1 MDGTTYYVI
10 ASHTYA
16 DEGSFMPS
24 VIIADESGNGTQIPD
39 MATVTDPAVV
49 SSGPTT
55 ITPAAGS
62 SFSGAVATFLDPGGA
77 EALANYSSLMLLQSQ
92 DPLQFRAV
100 MGKYR
105 EDLLEKNKEGLPLM
119 NAGPVTFGA
128 RLSSSHFPAGYEAI
142 SYGRGTW
149 LFHMLRSMM
158 RDAETTPGSRRRGA
172 AETHSAEEPFIRSLR
187 TVRERYEGKSITTRE
202 LLRVFEEQLPPSL
215 WYEGKKSLDWF
226 YQSWINGTAIP
237 KIELQAV
244 KYAEKTGSTTITGTV
259 LQKSIPNE
267 LVTSVPVYAV
277 IAGKTLLIGRVFADG
292 PETQFHLTAPSG
304 TRKIILDPNQTLLTR
319 VH

>member
-1 MDGTTYYVI
+1 
-10 ASHTYA
+10 
-16 DEGSFMPS
+16 
-24 VIIADESGNGTQIPD
+24 
-39 MATVTDPAVV
+39 
-49 SSGPTT
+49 
-55 ITPAAGS
+55 
-62 SFSGAVATFLDPGGA
+62 
-77 EALANYSSLMLLQSQ
+77 MLLQLQ
-92 DPLQFRAV
+92 DPLQFRSV
-100 MGKYR
+100 MEKYR
-105 EDLLEKNKEGLPLM
+105 EDLLAKNKEGLPLM
-119 NAGPVTFGA
+119 NAGPVTFGV

-158 RDAETTPGSRRRGA
+158 RDAETTPDSRRKGA
-172 AETHSAEEPFIRSLR
+172 AETQSAEEPFIRALR

-215 WYEGKKSLDWF
+215 WYEGKRSLDWF

-237 KIELQAV
+237 KLELQAV
-244 KYAEKTGSTTITGTV
+244 KYTDKAGSTSINGTV
-259 LQKSIPNE
+259 LQKAAPNE

-277 IAGKTLLIGRVFADG
+277 IAGKTVLIGRVFADG

-304 TRKIILDPNQTLLTR
+304 TRKIILDPHQTLLTR